1 MPKAREIGRR
11 SSLEI
16 LETGAKE
23 LGLPPGTSGTH
34 KRALR
39 SRGLFSRHSRKMH
52 REESKLEEEQEDQ
65 AEADASPRS
74 LDGCSGDGEEKNRGI
89 FRSLEPTGLVNNTSG
104 RIEREK
110 VMIQSRILKKTLQG
124 LADHVKKNEKV

>member
-74 LDGCSGDGEEKNRGI
+74 LDGCSGDGEERQIHG
-89 FRSLEPTGLVNNTSG
+89 LTGCHGGWTGVGVEGG
-104 RIEREK
+104 RPW
-110 VMIQSRILKKTLQG
+110 G
-124 LADHVKKNEKV
+124 W